1 MIKITKGFYGVKR
14 LNSKSA
20 PFSLS
25 DAEEA
30 RLVKL
35 GVAEYVTDVPAVNA
49 IPGFEYTPETAGVNP
64 APAAEKSAP
73 KTAGKAKAKKAG
85 K

>member
-14 LNSKSA
+14 LNAKSA

-35 GVAEYVTDVPAVNA
+35 GVAEYVTDIPAVNP
-49 IPGFEYTPETAGVNP
+49 IPGFEYTPENAAEP
-64 APAAEKSAP
+64 APAAKAA
-73 KTAGKAKAKKAG
+73 KGKAKAAKK
-85 K
+85 